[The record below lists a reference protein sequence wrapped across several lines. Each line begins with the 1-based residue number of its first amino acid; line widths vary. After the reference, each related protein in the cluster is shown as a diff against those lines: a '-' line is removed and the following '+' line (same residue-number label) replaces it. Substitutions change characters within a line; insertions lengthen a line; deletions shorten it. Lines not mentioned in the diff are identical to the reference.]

1 METMKQLGKFGK
13 LTPATAEAFQGW
25 NAVAFKDG
33 ALSHKTKELMAIA
46 CAATTGCDYCL
57 DVHGKSAKRAGAT
70 EAEVAEALMIATAGK
85 AGAAFAHAANAFQSF
100 NDAEDDELFKKSYLS
115 HVPGLKELAPD
126 DFGAFFNFTMKAT
139 AKGELDVK
147 EKELIST
154 AVALITGC
162 PYCIDSHVKNAKK
175 AGATKEELAE
185 TVFIASALNAGS
197 AFTKSVTPL
206 KTFD

>member
-46 CAATTGCDYCL
+46 CAATIGCDYCL
-57 DVHGKSAKRAGAT
+57 DVHSKSAKRAGAT
-70 EAEVAEALMIATAGK
+70 EAEVAEALMIATAG
-85 AGAAFAHAANAFQSF
+85 
-100 NDAEDDELFKKSYLS
+100 
-115 HVPGLKELAPD
+115 
-126 DFGAFFNFTMKAT
+126 
-139 AKGELDVK
+139 
-147 EKELIST
+147 
-154 AVALITGC
+154 
-162 PYCIDSHVKNAKK
+162 K